1 MIILII
7 TCPSLYPKRV
17 PRLLDALHQSGLST
31 LCSSTHIISGSD
43 EFISLETECYYVPQ
57 NWSSDIRAGWG
68 AFLGNI
74 LAIQPNSADLSLSDR
89 LSLFGETHPSL
100 SLPPRLLTQAEQ
112 SVFRRHI
119 YACKIVTCLGEPALV
134 LEDDATILE
143 GSNISDLVTTLQLLC
158 LRPSFI
164 DLADDFIPPW
174 ASAAPYPTTQGI
186 DFLSHH
192 VAITR
197 TLIGYAI
204 GPSLASVLYR
214 SSKHFSLPIDM
225 HYQKVFCELKI
236 SGFRPSINF
245 FSHGSKSG
253 EFASSLI

>member
-1 MIILII
+1 MILLII
-7 TCPSLYPKRV
+7 TCPSLYPTRV
-17 PRLLDALHQSGLST
+17 PRLLDALRQSGLSA

-43 EFISLETECYYVPQ
+43 EFISLETECHYVPK

-74 LAIQPNSADLSLSDR
+74 LATQPKSADLSLCDR
-89 LSLFGETHPSL
+89 LSLSSKIHPSVA
-100 SLPPRLLTQAEQ
+100 LPPRLLTQGEQ

-119 YACKIVTCLGEPALV
+119 YACKIVTSLGEPALV

-143 GSNISDLVTTLQLLC
+143 GSNISDLVMTLQLLC
-158 LRPSFI
+158 LGPSFI

-174 ASAAPYPTTQGI
+174 ASATPYPTTQGI
-186 DFLSHH
+186 EFLSYH

-197 TLIGYAI
+197 TLLGYAI
-204 GPSLASVLYR
+204 GPSLASALYS
-214 SSKHFSLPIDM
+214 SSKQFSLPIDM

-236 SGFRPSINF
+236 SGFRPSIDF
-245 FSHGSKSG
+245 LRHGSKSG